1 MTTDSGATLLDKL
14 RGNVPRSRLSR
25 AARRLRRF
33 NWYNVLVYILLLN
46 LAFIFLYPFIYML
59 VTSFKSYADLM
70 DATVKWYPREFTP
83 RNWSEAVKQIL
94 MPVEL
99 FGRTVNLP
107 VPLFNSVLISVLATV
122 GHVLSCSITAYGFSR
137 FQFPGKNLLFVFVIA
152 TIIVPVQTIIV
163 PQFSLYNSLRL
174 TQRLALIVP
183 AFFGMG
189 LKGGIFIFL
198 FRQFFLKISPSL
210 EEAAAIDGCNPY
222 STYFRIILPTSG
234 PVLLVSSILSIVW
247 HWNDVFEPSIYIT
260 ESKNQMLPQL
270 LPGLEQTLQALQES
284 VTAESLA
291 TREVFTL
298 GVIMAVAAITV
309 APLVIMYFILQKRFV
324 QSIDRTGLVE

>member
-1 MTTDSGATLLDKL
+1 MTTDSGVTLLDKL

-222 STYFRIILPTSG
+222 STYFRHHPGRRAARCCWFPRSFRSCGTG
-234 PVLLVSSILSIVW
+234 TMCSS
-247 HWNDVFEPSIYIT
+247 
-260 ESKNQMLPQL
+260 
-270 LPGLEQTLQALQES
+270 
-284 VTAESLA
+284 
-291 TREVFTL
+291 RR
-298 GVIMAVAAITV
+298 
-309 APLVIMYFILQKRFV
+309 FI
-324 QSIDRTGLVE
+324 